1 MLQTIRDR
9 MTGPILWGIVGI
21 LIVPFAFFGIQS
33 LQGGGG
39 ADPTVAE
46 VGGVKITQSQF
57 RNAYQ
62 QAYQELQQRLG
73 ENFREIGRA
82 HV

>member
-9 MTGPILWGIVGI
+9 MTGPVLWGIIGI

-33 LQGGGG
+33 LQSGGG

-46 VGGVKITQSQF
+46 VGGVKK
-57 RNAYQ
+57 
-62 QAYQELQQRLG
+62 
-73 ENFREIGRA
+73 IGRA